1 MGKLHR
7 EMQRR
12 RVGSRQNEQLGGKGM
27 GPEELSFEVL
37 CVLTW
42 VLLYGW
48 VIVPALSKFSI
59 SSGGGCGEPSQLQR
73 MGAGRVLM
81 AISMAIAA
89 VVETSRLASTD
100 RTWA

>member
-1 MGKLHR
+1 MNTTFI
-7 EMQRR
+7 QQ
-12 RVGSRQNEQLGGKGM
+12 GSAMDINVLSLSI
-27 GPEELSFEVL
+27 PAASLLSFEVL

-59 SSGGGCGEPSQLQR
+59 SSGGGGGEPSQLQR

-81 AISMAIAA
+81 AISMAIAT